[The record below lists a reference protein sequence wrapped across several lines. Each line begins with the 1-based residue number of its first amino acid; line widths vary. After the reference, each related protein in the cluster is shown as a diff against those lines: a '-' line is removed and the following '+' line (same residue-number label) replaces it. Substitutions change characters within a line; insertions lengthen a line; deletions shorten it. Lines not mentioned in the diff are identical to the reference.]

1 MKHVKTIITDNR
13 EEYWRK
19 LCERSPLQAAGKLF
33 RAIDKLEKVKPKWYK
48 QNGGK

>member
-1 MKHVKTIITDNR
+1 MKHVKTMITDNR
-13 EEYWRK
+13 EEWREK

>member
-13 EEYWRK
+13 EEYWEK
-19 LCERSPLQAAGKLF
+19 QCEIDILWAIRRLY